1 MKLLRLALLCAA
13 VAAIVAFVGIGLPA
27 RARSA
32 GDQPAT
38 RSITVSGTATVSATP
53 TQAGFDFAVSTRS
66 KTAQQALADD
76 STQMRK
82 LIAAIE
88 AAGIPASALQTSSV
102 SLAPVTSGDN
112 STIVGYSASNT
123 VSATVSDLSKAG
135 AVVDAAVAAGA
146 NQVDG
151 PNLTIADQTTLY
163 DQALKSAVADARAK
177 AQVLAAAGGLQVGA
191 VASVEENAGTAPVPF
206 AESAAA
212 SGGTPIQAG
221 TQRVTASVTVV
232 FDAS

>member
-13 VAAIVAFVGIGLPA
+13 VAATVAFVGVGWPTG
-27 RARSA
+27 ARSA
-32 GDQPAT
+32 DPGSA
-38 RSITVSGTATVSATP
+38 RSITVSGTGTVSATP
-53 TQAGFDFAVSTRS
+53 TQAGFDFGVSTRA

-76 STQMRK
+76 SAQMRK
-82 LIAAIE
+82 LIAALE
-88 AAGIPASALQTSSV
+88 AAGIGASSLQTSSV
-102 SLAPVTSGDN
+102 SLEPVTSGDD

-151 PNLTIADQTTLY
+151 PNLTIADQRAQY
-163 DQALKSAVADARAK
+163 DQALKEAVADARTK
-177 AQVLAAAGGLQVGA
+177 AQVLASASGLQVGA
-191 VASVEENAGTAPVPF
+191 VASVEENAGSAPVPLGLP
-206 AESAAA
+206 ADAPTS
-212 SGGTPIQAG
+212 TPIQAG
-221 TQRVTASVTVV
+221 TQQVTASVTVV

>member
-13 VAAIVAFVGIGLPA
+13 VAAIVAFAGIGLPA

-32 GDQPAT
+32 ADQPAA
-38 RSITVSGTATVSATP
+38 RSITVSGTGTVSSTP
-53 TQAGFDFAVSTRS
+53 TQAAFDFGVSTRS

-82 LIAAIE
+82 LIAALE
-88 AAGIPASALQTSSV
+88 AAGVPASSLQTSSV
-102 SLAPVTSGDN
+102 SLEAVTSGDG
-112 STIVGYSASNT
+112 SAIDGYTASNT
-123 VSATVSDLSKAG
+123 VSATVSDLAKAG
-135 AVVDAAVAAGA
+135 ETVDAAVAAGA

-151 PNLTIADQTTLY
+151 PNLTVADQSALY
-163 DQALKSAVADARAK
+163 DQALKAAVTDARAK
-177 AQVLAAAGGLQVGA
+177 AQVLAAAGGLQVGV
-191 VASVEENAGTAPVPF
+191 VASVEEDTGSAPVPF
-206 AESAAA
+206 AQAAAA

-221 TQRVTASVTVV
+221 TQQITANVTVV

>member
-13 VAAIVAFVGIGLPA
+13 LAAIVAFVGVGLPA

-32 GDQPAT
+32 GDQPAA
-38 RSITVSGTATVSATP
+38 RSITVSGTGTASSTP
-53 TQAGFDFAVSTRS
+53 TRADFDFGVSTRS

-82 LIAAIE
+82 LIAALE
-88 AAGIPASALQTSSV
+88 AVGIPASSLQTSSV
-102 SLAPVTSGDN
+102 SLEPVTSGDG
-112 STIVGYSASNT
+112 SAIVGYTASNT
-123 VSATVSDLSKAG
+123 VSAIVSDLAKAG
-135 AVVDAAVAAGA
+135 STVDAAVAAGA

-151 PNLTIADQTTLY
+151 PNLTVADQTALY
-163 DQALKSAVADARAK
+163 DQALKAAVTDARAK
-177 AQVLAAAGGLQVGA
+177 AQVLAAAGGLQVGPI
-191 VASVEENAGTAPVPF
+191 ASVEEDTGSAPVPF
-206 AESAAA
+206 AQSAAA

-221 TQRVTASVTVV
+221 TQQITANVTVV